1 MGDGSVTQSW
11 GLLWCATLCLEMS
24 LAGHHLWVPLRSDV
38 LGSSPSTH
46 PLPQIPIQESLI
58 EFTDNSVNKLA
69 TEAFQGGHSPPP
81 SPCPVGGQMGCLLQ
95 PACPTCCSLGGSL
108 ALGKGWV
115 SSLSPPAVMK
125 FMGDHPLRGQTELD
139 IVCTI
144 LKVNP
149 AAQQ

>member
-81 SPCPVGGQMGCLLQ
+81 RLLA
-95 PACPTCCSLGGSL
+95 P
-108 ALGKGWV
+108 WV
-115 SSLSPPAVMK
+115 ARWGASSSLLAPHAAVWEALLPW
-125 FMGDHPLRGQTELD
+125 GRDG
-139 IVCTI
+139 
-144 LKVNP
+144 
-149 AAQQ
+149 